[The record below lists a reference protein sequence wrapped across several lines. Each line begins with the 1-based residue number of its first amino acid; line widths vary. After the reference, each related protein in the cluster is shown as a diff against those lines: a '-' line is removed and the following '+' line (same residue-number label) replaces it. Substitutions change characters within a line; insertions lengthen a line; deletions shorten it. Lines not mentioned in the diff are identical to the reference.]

1 MQLQRMTL
9 VSGHQLYT
17 TSPNALGGTLSPN
30 RVGDTYSTHR
40 QPYTIA
46 WSLVS
51 TLFTERGHFQRN
63 VTRFLSLSLSGMS
76 TMSSISA
83 TGRRWWKATR
93 TSHSTTTSGTMS
105 WCPGMQTMYIHSR
118 LTRVPLLSTPMAPA
132 TWTSKVNE
140 WLKRVRKKS
149 FGMTFN
155 VKQLESG
162 AS

>member
-9 VSGHQLYT
+9 VSGPQLYT
-17 TSPNALGGTLSPN
+17 TFPNALGGTLSPN
-30 RVGDTYSTHR
+30 RVGDTCSTHR
-40 QPYTIA
+40 HPYTMA
-46 WSLVS
+46 QS
-51 TLFTERGHFQRN
+51 LFTERGRFQRN
-63 VTRFLSLSLSGMS
+63 VTCFLLLSLSGMS

-140 WLKRVRKKS
+140 WLSRVRKK
-149 FGMTFN
+149 
-155 VKQLESG
+155 K
-162 AS
+162 